1 MLLYDRWMILLT
13 DFGRLDDKC
22 KQSLIEPE
30 AFTIYL
36 CENLE
41 SFKKRKKN
49 TERTQVSPKI
59 PVQ

>member
-1 MLLYDRWMILLT
+1 MNDSIHLYWE
-13 DFGRLDDKC
+13 LDDKC

-36 CENLE
+36 CEKLGKVQ
-41 SFKKRKKN
+41 KKKKKMQA
-49 TERTQVSPKI
+49 ERIQVSPKI

>member
-1 MLLYDRWMILLT
+1 MILLT

-41 SFKKRKKN
+41 SFKKRKKKYREN
-49 TERTQVSPKI
+49 SGES
-59 PVQ
+59 

>member
-1 MLLYDRWMILLT
+1 MILLT
-13 DFGRLDDKC
+13 DFGKLDNKC

-36 CENLE
+36 CEILG
-41 SFKKRKKN
+41 KVQKWKKKN
-49 TERTQVSPKI
+49 TARTQVSPKI